1 MRELVYPVPQ
11 EDEGKKLGVIL
22 RSRLHLSNRQIS
34 HLKFSGGI
42 FLERDCVHTGVFV
55 HAGQTV
61 RVRLEDHGPALE
73 PYAQPLRVAYRD
85 EDVLVVD
92 KSAPLPSIRS
102 VHQDEKTLENA
113 VYTYFGCPEGFI
125 YRPVSRLD
133 KGTSG
138 LMPIALNAFAHDR
151 MQRALHTEEYV
162 REYLAVTEGAPVQD
176 AGVIDLPI
184 GMENGVKRRIDPAG
198 KRAVTH
204 YQLLKRCENGR
215 ALWRLRLE
223 TGRTHQIRVHLRA
236 QGCPIVGDFLYGQET
251 DELPGRFALHAAYLS
266 FIHPVTGARHTFTSD
281 LPPEMQA
288 LLENKK

>member
-1 MRELVYPVPQ
+1 MRELTYLVPE

-22 RSRLHLSNRQIS
+22 RARLHLSNRQIS

-42 FLERDCVHTGVFV
+42 FLESDCVHTGVFV
-55 HAGQTV
+55 HTGQTV
-61 RVRLEDHGPALE
+61 RVKLEDHGPALE
-73 PYAQPLRVAYRD
+73 PYNLPLKIVYRD

-92 KSAPLPSIRS
+92 KPAPLPSIRS

-113 VYTYFGCPEGFI
+113 VYAYFGCPEGYI

-151 MQRALHTEEYV
+151 MQRALHTEAYV
-162 REYLAVTEGAPVQD
+162 REYLAVTEGAVAED

-184 GMENGVKRRIDPAG
+184 GMENGVKRRIDPDG
-198 KRAVTH
+198 KSAVTH
-204 YQLLKRCENGR
+204 YKVLKRCENGR
-215 ALWRLRLE
+215 ALWWLRLE
-223 TGRTHQIRVHLRA
+223 TGRTHQIRVHLSA
-236 QGCPIVGDFLYGQET
+236 QGCPIVGDFLYGHET

-266 FIHPVTGARHTFTSD
+266 FLHPVTGERLTFESE
-281 LPPEMQA
+281 LPPA
-288 LLENKK
+288 LEALMKK

>member
-1 MRELVYPVPQ
+1 MRDLIYPVPP
-11 EDEGKKLGVIL
+11 EDEGKKLSAVL
-22 RSRLHLSNRQIS
+22 RSRMHLSNRQIS

-42 FLERDCVHTGVFV
+42 FLDSACVHTGVFV

-61 RVRLEDHGPALE
+61 RVCLRDQGQQLV
-73 PYAQPLRVAYRD
+73 PYAFPVNIVYCD

-92 KSAPLPSIRS
+92 KAAPLPSIRS

-113 VYTYFGCPEGFI
+113 VYAHFGCPEDFI

-138 LMPIALNAFAHDR
+138 LMPIARNAFAHDR
-151 MQRALHTEEYV
+151 MQRALHTENYV
-162 REYLAVTEGAPVQD
+162 REYLAVTEGAPKED

-184 GMENGVKRRIDPAG
+184 GMENGVKRKIDPEG
-198 KRAVTH
+198 KPAVTH
-204 YQLLKRCENGR
+204 YRVLEHFKNGR
-215 ALWRLRLE
+215 ALIRLRLE
-223 TGRTHQIRVHLRA
+223 TGRTHQIRVHLSA
-236 QGCPIVGDFLYGQET
+236 QGCPIVGDFLYGEET

-266 FIHPVTGARHTFTSD
+266 FAHPVTGERITLESE
-281 LPPEMQA
+281 LPPDLQR